1 MGIARTTPALGTSL
15 FKVTRLSLLSMRR
28 EVGVLFLSATLLAA
42 LLPTLDAGA
51 DANPP
56 VFVDTWWEPHRPIH
70 PSNVTLYANVT
81 DPDGVAWVQ
90 STFCYYTAEAAWI
103 CVYSDLADPDGDG
116 VWTVV
121 PEGPYGTSTQAEPI
135 IGAKLG
141 FTAGDTALNY
151 ANTTKVW
158 ILFVDSVNVTLVPPV
173 LGAEPGQ
180 AVAVNGTAFY
190 ESNLTA
196 PAEGVS
202 VTVSVP
208 GSSVQATVDATGT
221 FSANLTAPATEGVYA
236 INATA
241 TDRTLTGWQNGT
253 LAVSTVPRPD
263 LRVEN
268 VRPSSTSPTA
278 GQPFTL
284 TFDVTNVGTE
294 DAVGTR
300 VVVETSRGTAWA
312 PVYDEQ
318 VDLAKGGGTLTLAAE
333 WAPAE
338 GATSVRIRVDADEAF
353 AELDEGNNN
362 YTTTITARAQDLPV
376 LWIAAGGGIASVAVV
391 GGVLALRRRRS
402 RPIGSPAEKGKGL

>member
-1 MGIARTTPALGTSL
+1 
-15 FKVTRLSLLSMRR
+15 MRR
-28 EVGVLFLSATLLAA
+28 EVGVLLLSATLLAA

-81 DPDGVAWVQ
+81 DSDGIAWVQ

-116 VWTVV
+116 VWTAV
-121 PEGPYGTSTQAEPI
+121 PEGPYGTSTQAEPV
-135 IGAKLG
+135 IGALLG

-158 ILFVDSVNVTLVPPV
+158 ILFVDSVNVTLTPPV

-180 AVAVNGTAFY
+180 DVAVNGTAFY

-208 GSSVQATVDATGT
+208 GSSVQATVNATGG
-221 FSANLTAPATEGVYA
+221 FSANLTAPAAEGVYT

-241 TDRTLTGWQNGT
+241 TDRTLTGWQEGT

-268 VRPSSTSPTA
+268 VRPSSASPTA

-284 TFDVTNVGTE
+284 MFDVTNVGTG

-300 VVVETSRGTAWA
+300 VVVETSRGTEWA

-318 VDLAKGGGTLTLAAE
+318 VDLAKGGGTVTLAAE
-333 WAPAE
+333 WAAAE

-353 AELDEGNNN
+353 SELDEGNNN
-362 YTTTITARAQDLPV
+362 YTTTVTARAPDLPV
-376 LWIAAGGGIASVAVV
+376 LWIAAGGGVASVAVL